1 MSRMH
6 TYATTTTW
14 TGNQGTGTS
23 GYRAYTRDHTL
34 AADGREVIV
43 ASSDPAFRGDAA
55 RWNPELLLV
64 GALSECHM
72 LAYLRLCADA
82 GIVVTA
88 YVDHAGGTMAETAG
102 GGHFTEAVLRPQ
114 VTVESPDMVEAAIRL
129 HADAH
134 KSCFIAASV
143 KFPVRHEPE
152 VTAARASD

>member
-1 MSRMH
+1 MSRLH

-64 GALSECHM
+64 GSLSECHM
-72 LAYLRLCADA
+72 LAYLHLCAVA
-82 GIVVTA
+82 GIVVIA
-88 YVDHAGGTMAETAG
+88 YEDRAVGTMTETSG
-102 GGHFTEAVLRPQ
+102 GGHFTEVVLRPQ
-114 VTVESPDMVEAAIRL
+114 ITVKSPDMVAAATRL

-134 KSCFIAASV
+134 RACFIAASV
-143 KFPVRHEPE
+143 NFPVRHEPE
-152 VTAARASD
+152 VTAPHVNG